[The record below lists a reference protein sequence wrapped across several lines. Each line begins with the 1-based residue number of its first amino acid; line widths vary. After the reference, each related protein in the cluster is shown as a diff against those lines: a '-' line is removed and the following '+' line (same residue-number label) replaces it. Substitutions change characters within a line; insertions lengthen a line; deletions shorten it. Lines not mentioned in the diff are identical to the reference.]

1 MTERLP
7 FRPAGPN
14 ERLGGSPVPWDGPAP
29 EGVWFGEES
38 EPEINIME
46 YVDLLWRQKWIIAAV
61 VLVCILAGGAWA
73 FTTTKMYRA
82 TTRIA
87 FEQAP
92 QIIKSQVYGG
102 PSWWELQ
109 QYVKDQTQVLQTHR
123 LAERVAEKLGLKG
136 NPEVAEG
143 GDPAAMLL
151 GSLKVEN
158 VKDTNIL
165 ELSLV
170 GPDPNK
176 VAEWLNVYVQEYIA
190 INIEDNLNRT
200 RKVYEVISEKLNPLR
215 QQLEQSEQRLISFKE
230 NEESFLVGDQDK
242 NVITEQVNT
251 LTTEYAKAKA
261 ERIKLE
267 TKIAALRGL
276 DVSTLSRATLPDV
289 LNDPTIQQLKQKLD
303 DLEVELADKLRTYK
317 SGHPVI
323 KELRSRIASVEDRIQ
338 RQIKTII
345 NGLQTDYQ
353 IRKAREASLYRALQ
367 QLRDQSI
374 NLSKQNLEY
383 EKIQHEYEQNK
394 AFYEQ
399 MLRRSKETDISSS
412 ASLNNV
418 RVIDPAKPPT
428 APFRPNP
435 RRTLALS
442 LVLGLFL
449 GVGLVLGLDYI
460 DQTIRTPDDAERH
473 LGIETLAAVP
483 RFTDDT
489 THVAREVYQSL
500 RTAVMMAAREEGPQI
515 LMVTSAAPKEGKTT
529 TAFNLAKALAAGGS
543 KVLVIDADLRKPRF
557 HKMLGAKN
565 VRGLTSVVLGER
577 EVREVIH
584 TVADLP
590 NLDVVTSG
598 PLPPN
603 PPEVFGKA
611 SFQWM
616 LDDARTRY
624 DWIVIDTPPVTSVT
638 DPVICS
644 RLVDLVLVVVRYGT
658 VKRTVIANALRQLGR
673 AGARVPGL
681 VLNDVD
687 VERSTYYY
695 NYYYA
700 YYHYGYGEE
709 PEGVEGRKKRRRKKK
724 KAEA

>member
-1 MTERLP
+1 MTEKLP
-7 FRPAGPN
+7 VRPQRPP
-14 ERLGGSPVPWDGPAP
+14 ERWMAPQAPWDGVPPDAA
-29 EGVWFGEES
+29 WFGEEA

-61 VLVCILAGGAWA
+61 VMVCILAGGAWA
-73 FTTTKMYRA
+73 FTRTKMYRA

-109 QYVKDQTQVLQTHR
+109 QYVKDQTQVLQTRR
-123 LAERVAEKLGLKG
+123 LAERVAQKLGLRG
-136 NPEVAEG
+136 NPEFAEG

-170 GPDPNK
+170 GTDPDK

-215 QQLEQSEQRLISFKE
+215 KQLEQSEQRLISFKE

-261 ERIKLE
+261 ERIMLE

-276 DVSTLSRATLPDV
+276 DASSLSQATLPDV
-289 LNDPTIQQLKQKLD
+289 LNDPTIQQLKQQLD
-303 DLEVELADKLRTYK
+303 GLEVDLADKLRTYK

-323 KELRSRIASVEDRIQ
+323 KELRSKIKSVKERIQ
-338 RQIKTII
+338 KQIKTIVQ
-345 NGLQTDYQ
+345 GLQTDYR
-353 IRKAREASLYRALQ
+353 IKKGRETSLYKALQ

-412 ASLNNV
+412 AALNNV
-418 RVIDPAKPPT
+418 RVIDPAEPPKS
-428 APFRPNP
+428 PYRPNP
-435 RRTLALS
+435 QRTLALS

-449 GVGLVLGLDYI
+449 GIGLVLGLDYI
-460 DQTIRTPDDAERH
+460 DQTIRTPDDAERY
-473 LGIETLAAVP
+473 LGIEALAAVP
-483 RFTDDT
+483 KFSDET
-489 THVAREVYQSL
+489 THVAREVFQSL
-500 RTAVMMAAREEGPQI
+500 RTAVMMAAREEGPQV
-515 LMVTSAAPKEGKTT
+515 LMVTSAAPEEGKTT

-557 HKMLGAKN
+557 HKMLGSKN

-577 EVREVIH
+577 QIPEVIH

-590 NLDVVTSG
+590 NLDVITSG

-611 SFQWM
+611 SFKRM
-616 LDDARTRY
+616 LDDARSQY

-644 RLVDLVLVVVRYGT
+644 RLADMVLLVVRYGT
-658 VKRTVIANALRQLGR
+658 IKRNVIGNALRQLAR

-681 VLNDVD
+681 VLNSVD
-687 VERSTYYY
+687 MERGTYYY
-695 NYYYA
+695 NYYYT
-700 YYHYGYGEE
+700 YFHYGYGEE
-709 PEGVEGRKKRRRKKK
+709 AEGTQRKKKRRRKKK
-724 KAEA
+724 AEA